1 MQGPGAALL
10 LSAGEL
16 GVAHQGSAAWYCQE
30 DGRTSSPAPWP
41 WACHSEFRPPETL
54 PWPGPASACPEGLCA
69 GGKGRAGSPS
79 LSRLGHAFES
89 LVQGTHTQ
97 SAADLRPLGSPHTP
111 APDDAQSPDG
121 EARCGQPIVAGGG
134 CKDEKTWGGGNEGS
148 GECGHP
154 DEGWRKECGHRR
166 PGETLG

>member
-10 LSAGEL
+10 RSAGEL

-54 PWPGPASACPEGLCA
+54 PWPGPASTCPEGFCA
-69 GGKGRAGSPS
+69 GDKGRAGSPS

-89 LVQGTHTQ
+89 LAQGTHTQ
-97 SAADLRPLGSPHTP
+97 NAADLRPLGSPHTP

-121 EARCGQPIVAGGG
+121 SLVLWRGFSKPSHHMGRLRNARIHVERAVKIQPP
-134 CKDEKTWGGGNEGS
+134 T
-148 GECGHP
+148 
-154 DEGWRKECGHRR
+154 
-166 PGETLG
+166 

>member
-30 DGRTSSPAPWP
+30 GGCTSSPAPWP
-41 WACHSEFRPPETL
+41 WACHSEFRPPETQ
-54 PWPGPASACPEGLCA
+54 PWPGPASACPEGVRA
-69 GGKGRAGSPS
+69 GGKRWACSS
-79 LSRLGHAFES
+79 ASACRLGHAFES
-89 LVQGTHTQ
+89 LAEGTHAQ

-111 APDDAQSPDG
+111 APDDAQLPDG
-121 EARCGQPIVAGGG
+121 EARFGPPIVAGGG

-148 GECGHP
+148 GGVGIRMKGVERSVGVRGR
-154 DEGWRKECGHRR
+154 ERR
-166 PGETLG
+166 